1 MSLVTWVKVT
11 HLLSV
16 HGRAQA
22 APEDQQRE
30 DPAPPGGRRIHAGGR
45 AAASS
50 RDGSGRV
57 PDCAQVRFSPEE
69 GPRTCRS
76 PDTAAALGWKLSPMT
91 RHEPIESHSARDF
104 RRDLQNKTLA
114 LKEIWSQL
122 HPFIKKSS
130 WWLSL
135 FLVGKLV
142 NFFVVS
148 ALRQKSRVLLI

>member
-1 MSLVTWVKVT
+1 M
-11 HLLSV
+11 
-16 HGRAQA
+16 Q
-22 APEDQQRE
+22 
-30 DPAPPGGRRIHAGGR
+30 AGGQLPP
-45 AAASS
+45 AATA
-50 RDGSGRV
+50 RLGSGRV

-76 PDTAAALGWKLSPMT
+76 PDTAAALGWKLSPT
-91 RHEPIESHSARDF
+91 TQEPTQSHSARDF

-135 FLVGKLV
+135 FLVGKHL
-142 NFFVVS
+142 
-148 ALRQKSRVLLI
+148 